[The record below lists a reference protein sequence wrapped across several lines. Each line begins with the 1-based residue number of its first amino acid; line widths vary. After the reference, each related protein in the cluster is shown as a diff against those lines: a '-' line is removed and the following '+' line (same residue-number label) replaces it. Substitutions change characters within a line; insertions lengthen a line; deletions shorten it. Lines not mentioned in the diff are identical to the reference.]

1 MKPPPL
7 QSEVHNLLNRFG
19 IEAPPLASKG
29 ASSVELVE
37 LFRWLRCCVAM
48 TDCGSQFFGELN
60 AGVALRS
67 LLAEVC
73 SLLEVPA
80 GCEASV
86 SKAKLRTLC
95 DPGMQ
100 WPSVEEVKLETL
112 PALPRNIANNFM
124 VTFFQNKGLELV
136 AHEGDRMRVQ
146 VGPLII
152 CCCLRL
158 LSLVA
163 D

>member
-1 MKPPPL
+1 
-7 QSEVHNLLNRFG
+7 
-19 IEAPPLASKG
+19 
-29 ASSVELVE
+29 
-37 LFRWLRCCVAM
+37 M

-73 SLLEVPA
+73 SLLEDPA